1 MKFHRTSLTKKYK
14 ILFDETVGTNDSFF
28 IYIYILIGFDVEL
41 ATSRIWKLHR

>member
-14 ILFDETVGTNDSFF
+14 ILDKTVRTNDSFF

-41 ATSRIWKLHR
+41 ATSNMEIA